1 MSAAETRIISLSIS
15 CAESVSTFPFKK
27 LRQSAVGLIRL
38 NSGSRLMTNSN
49 AVTAGIPREISP
61 MEVVSIPP
69 RTKLQ
74 IVLLTETNYFLST
87 NRGSFIPRYHVPG
100 GAQGARDSKQ
110 D

>member
-1 MSAAETRIISLSIS
+1 M
-15 CAESVSTFPFKK
+15 SVSTFLFKK
-27 LRQSAVGLIRL
+27 LRQSAMGLIRL
-38 NSGSRLMTNSN
+38 NSDSRLMTVTRMRSQP
-49 AVTAGIPREISP
+49 TAGIPREISP

>member
-1 MSAAETRIISLSIS
+1 
-15 CAESVSTFPFKK
+15 
-27 LRQSAVGLIRL
+27 
-38 NSGSRLMTNSN
+38 
-49 AVTAGIPREISP
+49 